1 MFKAPANLNKNL
13 KFLLLFITT
22 IIFYLPIILNP
33 QILLERHNDLQ
44 EFFWPIFAY
53 TKQHLLL
60 NHELP
65 LWNNMFLS
73 GVPLLPDPQSFLFYL
88 PNLIFLA
95 LPIGT
100 AFITS
105 FIIHTLIGGIGS
117 YLCAKKAFKLST
129 TASLFTASL
138 FIISPKVAGYLEA
151 GHYGLVTS
159 FTFLPF
165 LLLASIL
172 LSQKQKF
179 IYSLILA
186 ISLAGIFYT
195 HTITFILA
203 SFITVITFITF
214 IVFTIPK
221 KKWAKS
227 TLLFC
232 LAIFITFGLVAI
244 AFLPQLEWT
253 TETTRFLLLEN
264 RDVYPKWISKK
275 EFFEAS
281 FIPWFAG
288 KDGLWNFDS
297 EKWLSLGLLSTTFA
311 LVGFWQLKRKL
322 KITLLIIV
330 AIVIVIALN
339 NASPLYSYLLSKD
352 WYVLIRVAT
361 RVWFMIVLLVIFL
374 AGFGFEFL
382 LKRKANEK
390 LLAVAVTFTVIE
402 LIAIS
407 WLRLYKPLTPPEK
420 FAPAEV
426 YQFLKEDR
434 EQFRVFCLNR
444 CIPQQKAAEE
454 GLELIEGYNTLL
466 QTNYYKH
473 MWQLSGSYWN
483 HYTLALPPIGTYTF
497 EKLQPNAQSLGE
509 YNTKYIIS
517 PHKLNDKSLNLEQK
531 FDNFLVYKNNA
542 ILPRA
547 YFKTSDNLNNIEAP
561 ILNYSPNQIRV
572 DTSKQLS
579 KELILAEVYSKGW
592 KAYLNGGELTPVLET
607 PSSLRLVNIN
617 PDTRFVDFK
626 YQPNSFQIG
635 KVITIFTLIF
645 ITIYLGKKYL
655 I

>member
-1 MFKAPANLNKNL
+1 MFKGLKYLNTRVQG
-13 KFLLLFITT
+13 FLFLSIT
-22 IIFYLPIILNP
+22 ILFYLPVLLNP
-33 QILLERHNDLQ
+33 QLLLSRNNDLQ

-53 TKQHLLL
+53 TKQYLLL
-60 NHELP
+60 DHELP

-95 LPIGT
+95 LPIGI

-105 FIIHTLIGGIGS
+105 FMIHTLIGGIGL

-195 HTITFILA
+195 HTVTFIL
-203 SFITVITFITF
+203 SSVITVITVITT
-214 IVFTIPK
+214 IILTIPR
-221 KKWAKS
+221 KKWIKS
-227 TLLFC
+227 SLLFC
-232 LAIFITFGLVAI
+232 ATALLTFGLIAI
-244 AFLPQLEWT
+244 TFLPQLEWT
-253 TETTRFLLLEN
+253 PETTRFLLLEN
-264 RDVYPKWISKK
+264 RDVYPKWTSKK
-275 EFFEAS
+275 EFLEAS
-281 FIPWFAG
+281 FIPWVAG

-297 EKWLSLGLLSTTFA
+297 EKWLSLGLLPTTFA
-311 LVGFWQLKRKL
+311 LVGFWQLKRKF
-322 KITLLIIV
+322 KIALFILV
-330 AIVIVIALN
+330 AMVIVIALN
-339 NASPLYSYLLSKD
+339 NASPLYLYLLSKD

-361 RVWFMIVLLVIFL
+361 RIWFIPVLLVIFL

-382 LKRKANEK
+382 LKRKVNEK

-402 LIAIS
+402 LITIS
-407 WLRLYKPLTPPEK
+407 WLRLYKPLSPPEK

-426 YQFLKEDR
+426 YQFLKEDK

-444 CIPQQKAAEE
+444 CIPQQKAADEK
-454 GLELIEGYNTLL
+454 LELVEGYNTLL

-483 HYTLALPPIGTYTF
+483 YYTLALPPIGAYTF
-497 EKLQPNAQSLGE
+497 QKIQPNAASLGE
-509 YNTKYIIS
+509 YNTKYILS
-517 PHKLNDKSLNLEQK
+517 PYELADKNFVFEKKFGNHLLYQNKL
-531 FDNFLVYKNNA
+531 F
-542 ILPRA
+542 LPRA
-547 YFKTSDNLNNIEAP
+547 YFKVNSEIQDIEAP
-561 ILNYSPNQIRV
+561 ILNYKPNLVKV

-579 KELILAEVYSKGW
+579 QQLILAEVYNKGW
-592 KAYLNGGELTPVLET
+592 KAYLNGEKQIPILET

-617 PDTRFVDFK
+617 SDTKFVDFK
-626 YQPNSFQIG
+626 YEPDNFHLG
-635 KVITIFTLIF
+635 KIITISTLIL
-645 ITIYLGKKYL
+645 ISVYLGKKYL